1 MANCIDS
8 YELDDA
14 LAPLWRAVLHLAEM
28 QCQQAKIPHLRG
40 DGELYALLDPGEVHA
55 FKENATFRIVKGE
68 MHVEYSGGSAF
79 PLKPG
84 YFRGESA
91 IRALLET
98 ECKST

>member
-28 QCQQAKIPHLRG
+28 QCQQAKIPHLMF
-40 DGELYALLDPGEVHA
+40 DGELYTLLDLGEVHA
-55 FKENATFRIVKGE
+55 FKENATFRIEKGDVCMVYE
-68 MHVEYSGGSAF
+68 EKAF
-79 PLKPG
+79 SLTPRQS
-84 YFRGESA
+84 RGERA

-98 ECKST
+98 DI